1 MYKSS
6 LKVERKFHRLKS
18 CFSNRNRNRTA
29 LFSFLSFFPFF
40 FVNDVFS
47 RENIILNR
55 KFWFKLQKLY
65 ADVRTRIFILCIIN
79 LKKKKE
85 NRIFHK
91 FISIF
96 FKFLFNNVNSAFWTL
111 PNWINAN
118 KKNLFIF
125 LKLFTIYQ
133 NKSKNIELL
142 QMFNR

>member
-6 LKVERKFHRLKS
+6 LKVERKFHRLKN
-18 CFSNRNRNRTA
+18 CFSNRNRNRNRTA

-65 ADVRTRIFILCIIN
+65 ADVRTRIFILYIIN

-118 KKNLFIF
+118 KKKSIYFFKIIYNL
-125 LKLFTIYQ
+125 
-133 NKSKNIELL
+133 SK
-142 QMFNR
+142 